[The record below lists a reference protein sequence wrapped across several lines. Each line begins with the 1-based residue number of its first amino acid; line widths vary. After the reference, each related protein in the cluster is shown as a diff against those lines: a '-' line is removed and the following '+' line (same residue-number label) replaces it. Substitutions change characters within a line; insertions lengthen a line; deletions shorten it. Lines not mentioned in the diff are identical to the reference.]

1 MAVPAGGI
9 PSESQTGDTIHL
21 RGGQSVDFLTGTFV
35 KSINAATRVVT
46 YQDANGME
54 QTATLTGGGGALSDF
69 DTAQIAK
76 VPGLDNAIPDIYS
89 LERDHAW
96 STSVEITFDV
106 FATEPTNTELEN
118 ATYVSSYTFSASDM
132 GNRWAVLRFGVDDL
146 RQFRLALTIGSEVY
160 HFPAALFSHQHNSG
174 PDHYAVGLV
183 APTPTGAVLTLERR
197 DDLNAAIT
205 RYRGITEA
213 DRTTVDGSAFGNH
226 IPITVEDVQAAL
238 EAIDGTDFEEVFYL
252 NFISD
257 LPAATLDRRS
267 ELYYVRSTNAWYQ
280 VYPFTSFG
288 TLPTGTF
295 DNAPGRANLQLRR
308 GHNVATGALNLN
320 GWEYDGNNHHF
331 YHYPSPIGTR
341 AVQDTPTNALAESRS
356 VNTYDVVFLGQFT
369 SDNAALGHTPTIA
382 ADTDYF
388 YVEPF
393 ASGLLFRLK
402 RLDLA
407 GYTPGV
413 APSTLYE
420 WGFAF
425 PHVIVNPTGEATG
438 TANTLQVG
446 ESVYDFD
453 LTGSAIAIRDQ
464 INSAENPQAGNG
476 LANQNIMG
484 NFWRAGTNGASILD
498 FSSWVENDTSSNINW
513 RVLLQRATLSGSTW
527 TMGAIIYETGAGD
540 VYVRGNGEH
549 ELMQTL
555 ETPAIMSANEYFFVG
570 VVRHDSAS
578 AARAIFNIGSD
589 LQGNFTSIADFPLDL
604 EWVDELE
611 DRRGSLDAPPPG
623 TTYTM
628 GTGGAPYQQRIT
640 YDMGLSGGDIAEYR
654 GSIVV
659 PNPSPVDASQIL
671 LETLSVNGT
680 TLRVQPPVEDG
691 EVTLRTDY
699 LLSENRDNTA
709 TDSHRTMGAIFHA
722 LPHDFLLHEVKMEA
736 EVLINTTYTAYL
748 CYLNRVSSTEFV
760 ITSIVTGGGV
770 LLAVPGVISEL
781 DFAFDRQGV
790 SILGDSYFAILV
802 YTATANATGRVRQR
816 QNGTET
822 FDDVVAFEYVT
833 EARASGDVSVG
844 NDLYYNAADY
854 RPYMEISVDVTVP
867 RVLDVWS
874 DGSHLI
880 SAPEEIDFRSNIT
893 STVLPGTRR
902 VRIDVDDLDIGAA
915 VGRVTEQVTETAQGV
930 LYITRNFGG
939 TGFLS
944 IPTVTISGGG
954 GTGATGVAVL
964 DGTGVRNIYVTNRG
978 TGYTSAPTVAITG
991 GGGTGTNFVA
1001 HEGTY
1006 YTPTQDFTDTAD
1018 SSRGATATFEL
1029 TRGLVDADGDRMC
1042 HISFNPGEPSDVG
1055 LEFLR
1060 TYLTPFPVQDLL
1072 DLPAMAPAD
1081 LPIGDTVHRC
1091 VPAVPFLPN
1100 RAEDNPRVSMAGD
1113 TFGRNGLFLF
1123 NVSGG
1128 TANRIFIFARGAVL
1142 RSMSNIRFELRP

>member
-1 MAVPAGGI
+1 M
-9 PSESQTGDTIHL
+9 SES
-21 RGGQSVDFLTGTFV
+21 GG
-35 KSINAATRVVT
+35 
-46 YQDANGME
+46 
-54 QTATLTGGGGALSDF
+54 TLTVVYRDNSNTQRTLNFVGGGGALSDF
-69 DTAQIAK
+69 DTAQLAK

-118 ATYVSSYTFSASDM
+118 ATYVSSYTFTATDM

-267 ELYYVRSTNAWYQ
+267 QLYYVRSTDAWYQ

-341 AVQDTPTNALAESRS
+341 AVQDTPTNALSESRS
-356 VNTYDVVFLGQFT
+356 DNSNDVVFLGQFT

-382 ADTDYF
+382 ANTDYF

-420 WGFAF
+420 WGFAI
-425 PHVIVNPTGEATG
+425 PHVVVNPTGVATG
-438 TANTLQVG
+438 TANTIQVG
-446 ESVYDFD
+446 NSVYDFD

-464 INSAENPQAGNG
+464 INAAESPQTGSG

-484 NFWRAGTNGASILD
+484 NFWRAGTNGATLFD
-498 FSSWVENDTSSNINW
+498 VTAWVNNNTSGDLAW
-513 RVLLQRATLSGSTW
+513 RVLLQRATLSGTTW
-527 TMGAIIYETGAGD
+527 TMGEIIYETGFAD
-540 VYVRGNGEH
+540 RYIRGNGDH
-549 ELMQTL
+549 QLMHTL
-555 ETPAIMSANEYFFVG
+555 AEPAIMAGSEYFFIG
-570 VVRHDSAS
+570 VVRVDGFAAF
-578 AARAIFNIGSD
+578 AARAIFNIGAA

-604 EWVDELE
+604 EWVEELE
-611 DRRGSLDAPPPG
+611 AERGTLDAPPPG
-623 TTYTM
+623 TTYAM

-640 YDMGLSGGDIAEYR
+640 YDMGLSGGDLAEYR

-659 PNPSPVDASQIL
+659 ANPAPEDAGQAL
-671 LETLSVNGT
+671 LETLSVNGV

-691 EVTLRTDY
+691 EVTLRTNY

-722 LPHDFLLHEVKMEA
+722 LPHDFSLHEVKMEV
-736 EVLINTTYTAYL
+736 EVLIDTTYTAYF
-748 CYLNRVSSTEFV
+748 CYLNRVTDTEFV
-760 ITSIVTGGGV
+760 VTSIVTGGGV
-770 LLAVPGVISEL
+770 LFAVPGAIAEL
-781 DFAFDRQGV
+781 DFAFDRQGLSV
-790 SILGDSYFAILV
+790 LGDSYFAILI

-816 QNGTET
+816 QNGTES
-822 FDDVVAFEYVT
+822 FDDVVIFEYVS
-833 EARASGDVSVG
+833 EARANGDVAAG
-844 NDLYYNAADY
+844 TDLYFNAADY
-854 RPYMEISVDVTVP
+854 RPYMEISADVTVP

-874 DGSHLI
+874 EGSHLI
-880 SAPEEIDFRSNIT
+880 SAPEQIDFRSNIT
-893 STVLPGTRR
+893 SLVIPGTRR

-915 VGRVTEQVTETAQGV
+915 VGRNRERVTGSTLGVAFYTVTD
-930 LYITRNFGG
+930 GG
-939 TGFLS
+939 SGYTLP
-944 IPTVTISGGG
+944 PTVTLNGGG
-954 GTGATGVAVL
+954 GTGATAVAIL
-964 DGTGVRNIYVTNRG
+964 DGDAVGSVVPTAHGTSYTSQPTVTLSGGSGTGATATAGVRRL
-978 TGYTSAPTVAITG
+978 STV
-991 GGGTGTNFVA
+991 
-1001 HEGTY
+1001 
-1006 YTPTQDFTDTAD
+1006 TQDFTDIGDAT
-1018 SSRGATATFEL
+1018 RLATATL
-1029 TRGLVDADGDRMC
+1029 
-1042 HISFNPGEPSDVG
+1042 I
-1055 LEFLR
+1055 
-1060 TYLTPFPVQDLL
+1060 
-1072 DLPAMAPAD
+1072 
-1081 LPIGDTVHRC
+1081 
-1091 VPAVPFLPN
+1091 
-1100 RAEDNPRVSMAGD
+1100 
-1113 TFGRNGLFLF
+1113 
-1123 NVSGG
+1123 
-1128 TANRIFIFARGAVL
+1128 
-1142 RSMSNIRFELRP
+1142 

>member
-1 MAVPAGGI
+1 MAVPAGGT
-9 PSESQTGDTIHL
+9 PTEVQSGDTVHF
-21 RGGQSVDFLTGTFV
+21 RGGMAVDFLTGTFI
-35 KSINAATRVVT
+35 KSINAATREVT

-54 QTATLTGGGGALSDF
+54 QTATLTGGGALSNF
-69 DTAQIAK
+69 DTAQLAK

-146 RQFRLALTIGSEVY
+146 RQFRLALTIGTEVY

-213 DRTTVDGSAFGNH
+213 DRTTVDGSALGNH
-226 IPITVEDVQAAL
+226 IPTTVADVQAAL

-252 NFISD
+252 NVISD

-356 VNTYDVVFLGQFT
+356 VNTNDVVFLGQFT

-382 ADTDYF
+382 ANTDYF

-438 TANTLQVG
+438 TANTIQVG

-464 INSAENPQAGNG
+464 INSAENPQTGNG

-484 NFWRAGTNGASILD
+484 NFWRAGTNGGSILD
-498 FSSWVENDTSSNINW
+498 FTSWVENDTSSNINW

-527 TMGAIIYETGAGD
+527 TMGEIIYETGAGD
-540 VYVRGNGEH
+540 VYIRGNGEH
-549 ELMQTL
+549 QLMHTL

-578 AARAIFNIGSD
+578 AARAVFNIGD
-589 LQGNFTSIADFPLDL
+589 GLQGNFTSIADFPLDL
-604 EWVDELE
+604 EWVEELE
-611 DRRGSLDAPPPG
+611 DRRGSLDAPPSG

-640 YDMGLSGGDIAEYR
+640 YDMGLSGGDLAEYR

-659 PNPSPVDASQIL
+659 ANPAPEDAGQSL
-671 LETLSVNGT
+671 LETLSVNGV

-691 EVTLRTDY
+691 EVTLRTNY

-722 LPHDFLLHEVKMEA
+722 LPHDFSLHEVKMEV

-770 LLAVPGVISEL
+770 LLATPGVISEL
-781 DFAFDRQGV
+781 DFAFDREGV

-802 YTATANATGRVRQR
+802 YTATPNATGRIRQR
-816 QNGTET
+816 QNGTES
-822 FDDVVAFEYVT
+822 FDDVVIFEYVS
-833 EARASGDVSVG
+833 EARSSGDVAAG
-844 NDLYYNAADY
+844 TDLYFNAADY
-854 RPYMEISVDVTVP
+854 RPYMEISADVTVP

-874 DGSHLI
+874 EGSHLI
-880 SAPEEIDFRSNIT
+880 SAPEQIDFRDNIT
-893 STVLPGTRR
+893 STVIPGTRR

-915 VGRVTEQVTETAQGV
+915 VGRNRERVSGSTLGVAFYTVT
-930 LYITRNFGG
+930 NGG
-939 TGFLS
+939 SGYNNL
-944 IPTVTISGGG
+944 PTVTITGGGGNSATALAILDGDAVGQVLTVTHGFSYTSQPTVAFSGGG
-954 GTGATGVAVL
+954 GTGATA
-964 DGTGVRNIYVTNRG
+964 TAGVRRVG
-978 TGYTSAPTVAITG
+978 TI
-991 GGGTGTNFVA
+991 
-1001 HEGTY
+1001 
-1006 YTPTQDFTDTAD
+1006 TQDFTT
-1018 SSRGATATFEL
+1018 
-1029 TRGLVDADGDRMC
+1029 LVT
-1042 HISFNPGEPSDVG
+1042 S
-1055 LEFLR
+1055 
-1060 TYLTPFPVQDLL
+1060 
-1072 DLPAMAPAD
+1072 
-1081 LPIGDTVHRC
+1081 
-1091 VPAVPFLPN
+1091 
-1100 RAEDNPRVSMAGD
+1100 
-1113 TFGRNGLFLF
+1113 
-1123 NVSGG
+1123 
-1128 TANRIFIFARGAVL
+1128 
-1142 RSMSNIRFELRP
+1142 